1 VKSARGDQEEIL
13 DQLGDGDQG
22 LADVG
27 LCVDDLAH
35 NEGRF
40 GDHFLARIGDLE
52 WKMKLFFNFKATFSV
67 SGKYA
72 IPKQ

>member
-52 WKMKLFFNFKATFSV
+52 WKMKPFLISRQQLV
-67 SGKYA
+67 KYA